1 MERKITKKI
10 GTCKCSYYR
19 EEIKELN
26 DVILHLKLQL
36 KQYETDPE
44 QEMYTL
50 PNSFSEFN
58 AQMEE
63 LEIKEFD
70 TKEFD
75 TKEFGGNN
83 ISTYNE
89 FDIKEFDVDEFNKE
103 FDAKKAR
110 QECKEDPILFK
121 TNVTNEIEY
130 KKKYNPN
137 ILPEKAVSGFEK
149 FDLDEFNKQFEQ
161 QTNQI
166 CENLYENTSNDSNKS
181 NDTMEE
187 AVLNYKKNYN
197 PNILPQKVISGF
209 EKFDINDFN
218 KQFEQQTTVNY
229 NGI

>member
-1 MERKITKKI
+1 MERKVTKKI

-26 DVILHLKLQL
+26 DVISNLKSQL
-36 KQYETDPE
+36 KQSDQE

-58 AQMEE
+58 AQMDE
-63 LEIKEFD
+63 LEIKEF
-70 TKEFD
+70 
-75 TKEFGGNN
+75 GGNN
-83 ISTYNE
+83 MTKYNDFE
-89 FDIKEFDVDEFNKE
+89 IKEFNIDEFNKDFE
-103 FDAKKAR
+103 AKKTS
-110 QECKEDPILFK
+110 QGVKEEDPILFK
-121 TNVTNEIEY
+121 TNVTNEADY
-130 KKKYNPN
+130 KKNYNPN

-166 CENLYENTSNDSNKS
+166 CEDLYENTS

-187 AVLNYKKNYN
+187 AVLNYKKKYN
-197 PNILPQKVISGF
+197 PNILPQKVVSGF
-209 EKFDINDFN
+209 EKFDNDEFN